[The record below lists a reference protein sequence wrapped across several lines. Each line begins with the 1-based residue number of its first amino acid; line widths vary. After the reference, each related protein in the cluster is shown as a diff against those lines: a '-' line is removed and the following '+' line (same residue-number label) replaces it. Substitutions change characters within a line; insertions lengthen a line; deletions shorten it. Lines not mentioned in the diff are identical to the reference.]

1 MREGVMSGALL
12 FARTAGREEARPQ
25 DRTVSQGRGWN
36 PEIFAQEQIKGLVRQ
51 VFFSSAERPVRQIV
65 ISAVEPEADVRNLC
79 RRVGEALALE
89 TTGRVAVVGE
99 CLQVLQD
106 AELYQSTQRPV
117 RDEPMPLRQA
127 ATRVRENLWLLPPAK
142 KNQDCITTAS
152 LHLYLGE
159 VRREFDYSIVEAPA
173 AGESNLATAMAQFAD
188 GIILV
193 LSAHRTRRIMARKI
207 KEMLERA
214 QARILGTVLSDRD
227 FPIPEGIYQRL

>member
-1 MREGVMSGALL
+1 MREGVMSGAVL

-25 DRTVSQGRGWN
+25 DRTISRAGGWN
-36 PEIFAQEQIKGLVRQ
+36 PEVFAHEQIKGLVRQ
-51 VFFSSAERPVRQIV
+51 VFFSSVERPVRQIV
-65 ISAVEPEADVRNLC
+65 FSAVEPEADVRNLC

-89 TTGRVAVVGE
+89 TTGSVAVVGE
-99 CLQVLQD
+99 GLQVLQD
-106 AELYQSTQRPV
+106 AEVYPPTERSV
-117 RDEPMPLRQA
+117 RDGSTPLRQTA
-127 ATRVRENLWLLPPAK
+127 ICVRENLWLLPAAK

-159 VRREFDYSIVEAPA
+159 VRREFDYSIVEAP
-173 AGESNLATAMAQFAD
+173 GEANVATAMAQFAD

-207 KEMLERA
+207 KEALERA

-227 FPIPEGIYQRL
+227 FPIPQGIYRRL